1 MSRTFALLARYV
13 FQNPGETSTQS
24 NRQTGIEN
32 TIEEWLT
39 KKYEGVLLRIER
51 VRKEDLKMVCA
62 FCLSD
67 TSLTIPSPTIFSVIH
82 GSI

>member
-1 MSRTFALLARYV
+1 MSRTSILLVKSV
-13 FQNPGETSTQS
+13 FQDPIEAFTQS

-51 VRKEDLKMVCA
+51 VRKEDLKMVCS
-62 FCLSD
+62 FCLP
-67 TSLTIPSPTIFSVIH
+67 IRV
-82 GSI
+82 